1 MRRLFAPLAFAAALA
16 LALAPTAQA
25 EPDFTVNP
33 ATVFINEIHYD
44 NTGADAGEFVEI
56 AGPAGLDVTGWTV
69 VLYNGSGGVSYAP
82 LLTFAG
88 VIPDQC
94 GGFGTLQLPAAGLQN
109 GAPDGLALVNAANV
123 VQQFL
128 SYEGAFA
135 ATNGPA
141 NTLTSTNVGVAQNGT
156 EPVGTSSLH
165 LIGTGRYYQHFT
177 WAATT
182 TSRSAGACN
191 TGQTF
196 DATGPAV
203 TINQAAGQVDPATS
217 AAAPVVFDVVF
228 NEVVT
233 DFADADVTLSGT
245 AGATTA
251 VVAGAGTTYTVSVT
265 GMTTNGTVIA
275 SLNAGVASDAYGNTS
290 SASTSAD
297 NTVTIADPVPT
308 VTINQAVGQADPTGT
323 SPILF
328 DVVFSE
334 TVTGFATGDVSL
346 SGTAGATTATVSG
359 AGTTYSVSVS
369 GMTVNGTVIAA
380 INAGV
385 ATDSFGQANL
395 ASTSVD
401 NSVTFADPA
410 PTVTSINR
418 VGATPTAGPNVSWTV
433 TFSEAVSGV
442 AAGNFALVNGGLSG
456 PAITGVSGS
465 GSSWTVTAN
474 VGSGSGT
481 LGLDMVNSGGVSDG
495 FGSAVSNLP
504 FAGQVFAVDTSVPA
518 VVGIVGV
525 PASVLV
531 PGAITFTVTFNQ
543 AVTGVDASDF
553 ALTLGGGAAAT
564 IGAVSGSGTTWTV
577 VVNVTAA
584 GSVQLDLVDDD
595 SISNGLG
602 TPLGGAGAGN
612 GNASS
617 PVVGGFVPAA
627 PVPALGPFGLG
638 LLMLLAGLL
647 GVVALQRRNT

>member
-16 LALAPTAQA
+16 LAPTVQA
-25 EPDFTVNP
+25 APDFTLNP

-44 NTGADAGEFVEI
+44 NSGPDAGEFVEI
-56 AGPAGLDVTGWTV
+56 AGPAGTDLTGWSI
-69 VLYNGSGGVSYAP
+69 VLYNGSNSAVYDTDA
-82 LLTFAG
+82 LAG
-88 VIPDQC
+88 TIPDQC
-94 GGFGTLQLPAAGLQN
+94 GGFGTVSLSYPVNGIQN
-109 GAPDGLALVNAANV
+109 GPPDGVALVSPPGLV
-123 VQQFL
+123 QFL

-135 ATNGPA
+135 GVGGAAGGV
-141 NTLTSTNVGVAQNGT
+141 TSTDVGVVEGALAAG
-156 EPVGTSSLH
+156 GSIR
-165 LIGTGRYYQHFT
+165 LIGTGRHYQHFI
-177 WAATT
+177 WAPEAAGATP
-182 TSRSAGACN
+182 GACN

-196 DATGPAV
+196 DGTGPTV
-203 TINQAAGQVDPATS
+203 TINQAVGQVDPAAS

-228 NEVVT
+228 SETVT
-233 DFADADVTLSGT
+233 DFVDADVTLSGT

-251 VVAGAGTTYTVSVT
+251 VVAGAGTTYTVTVT
-265 GMTTNGTVIA
+265 GMTANGTVIA

-308 VTINQAVGQADPTGT
+308 VTINQAVGQVDPTGT

-334 TVTGFATGDVSL
+334 TVTGFVTGDVSL

-369 GMTVNGTVIAA
+369 GMTANGTVIAA

-401 NSVTFADPA
+401 NSVTFTDPA
-410 PTVTSINR
+410 PTVASINR
-418 VGATPTAGPNVSWTV
+418 VGATPTAGPSVSWTV
-433 TFSEAVSGV
+433 TFSEAVTGV
-442 AAGNFALVNGGLSG
+442 ATGNFALVNVGLGG

-474 VGSGSGT
+474 VGSGAGT
-481 LGLDMVNSGGVSDG
+481 LGLNMVNSGGVSDS
-495 FGSAVSNLP
+495 FGSAVSSLP

-518 VVGIVGV
+518 VVSIVGV

-531 PGAITFTVTFNQ
+531 PGTITFTVTFNQ

-553 ALTLGGGAAAT
+553 ALTLGGGAAAS
-564 IGAVSGSGTTWTV
+564 IGTVSGSGTTWTV
-577 VVNVTAA
+577 VVTVTQA
-584 GSVQLDLVDDD
+584 GTVQLDLIDDD